1 MNNNNQEDTLS
12 YKFFYNLSYII
23 TKCIKG
29 LLGLIWNGIVKTSIE
44 YKPMILVYGLLALL
58 TIFGYLYSSSVG
70 AVFLTI
76 ILGVALIFGIYY
88 YNKDKPLRE
97 TQKIFNELFEEV
109 QLYAEDKILPY
120 FLYSNIISEYCIIY
134 TFKTLIPLEVWN
146 KKKNQMEIILNGKIL
161 DIYHS
166 EDDLQTVN
174 LVIQHKPLPEQIE
187 WEDDYI
193 TEDKNILNIGVSTY
207 GIEGVNLDSYPHVFI
222 AGETGSGKSNI
233 LKCLIHQSLLKG
245 YEVVLIDFKRGVS
258 FSDFIN
264 DVNVYYEYTNVME
277 VLKNM
282 VQETSKRLDLFRE
295 YKVDNLKDY
304 NTILDKP
311 LKRTI
316 IFIDELA
323 ELLKVRD
330 KEISNILNDSLETL
344 TRLSRA
350 VGINLIMGIQRP
362 DSTIVNG
369 QIKNNVPFRVCGR
382 FSDREPSRIMLADDI
397 ASTLPN
403 IKGRF
408 IIKDDK
414 LKEVQA
420 FYFSNSSTIYN
431 TSNFNN
437 NGEEDT
443 KSIEEDINEYKGQEE
458 PEEPEETNQSD
469 LSKTFDFDFSDLQ
482 NK

>member
-1 MNNNNQEDTLS
+1 METKPEDTLT
-12 YKFFYNLSYII
+12 YKLTYNLFFIISKSIRSIFIFCWYGI
-23 TKCIKG
+23 TKMG
-29 LLGLIWNGIVKTSIE
+29 LKYEPLAFLYLLLAAATIFSFIFFTVDIGITGIIIILLIAFIAGAIWNYKYE
-44 YKPMILVYGLLALL
+44 YPTKKRRKL
-58 TIFGYLYSSSVG
+58 
-70 AVFLTI
+70 
-76 ILGVALIFGIYY
+76 
-88 YNKDKPLRE
+88 
-97 TQKIFNELFEEV
+97 FNDLFEEV
-109 QLYAEDKILPY
+109 KLYTYDKVLPY
-120 FLYSNIISEYCIIY
+120 YLKEEIISPFLMELSFRTTVPIDVWRQ
-134 TFKTLIPLEVWN
+134 KKDNLETN
-146 KKKNQMEIILNGKIL
+146 INIKIL
-161 DIYHS
+161 DIYQS
-166 EDDLQTVN
+166 KDNYQIVKLLFQME
-174 LVIQHKPLPEQIE
+174 PLPDQIE

-258 FSDFIN
+258 FSNFIN

-304 NTILDKP
+304 NTISDKP

-330 KEISNILNDSLETL
+330 REISNILNDSLETL

-369 QIKNNVPFRVCGR
+369 QIKNNVPYRVCGR
-382 FSDREPSRIMLADDI
+382 FTDKEPSRIMLADDI

-420 FYFSNSSTIYN
+420 FYFSNNSTIYN

-437 NGEEDT
+437 NSEEDMNDY
-443 KSIEEDINEYKGQEE
+443 KEREELDI